1 MPGQKAKRRK
11 TESEAGPAVT
21 NDSAP
26 PIDEVL
32 SQLPEPV
39 GLEDNVPRPNPKL
52 VAQAIKAASNS
63 GYEGTANKKPVAQRV
78 GRVAPGLYLVE
89 SLLDKRIYNHYKLGP
104 IQQYKVKWVGYPES
118 ECTWEPEWGIPDVFK
133 QAYNQGTPMPE
144 VNYNDEGWEEEAKDE
159 VVPGAVL
166 FRCSRPRCFVVEGF
180 PREFEACGG
189 CAAAEGGAS
198 GGTLSWARYCSR
210 KCQRKDWA
218 RHRGEC
224 SASTL

>member
-1 MPGQKAKRRK
+1 M
-11 TESEAGPAVT
+11 
-21 NDSAP
+21 
-26 PIDEVL
+26 
-32 SQLPEPV
+32 
-39 GLEDNVPRPNPKL
+39 
-52 VAQAIKAASNS
+52 
-63 GYEGTANKKPVAQRV
+63 
-78 GRVAPGLYLVE
+78 
-89 SLLDKRIYNHYKLGP
+89 
-104 IQQYKVKWVGYPES
+104 S

-133 QAYNQGTPMPE
+133 QAFNQGTPMPV
-144 VNYNDEGWEEEAKDE
+144 VNYNEIDPEGWEEEAKDE

-189 CAAAEGGAS
+189 CVGAEGGAS
-198 GGTLSWARYCSR
+198 GGALLWARYCSR